1 MLDSQIPVARIVLDH
16 SECAPILQ
24 RHRIDFCCRGE
35 MTVDAA
41 CKERGLDTA
50 SVLRELET
58 AIAARRGGPTED
70 PRALSTAGLVSLIVY
85 KHHEYLRQALPFVRG
100 LATKV
105 AGVHGDHNP
114 KLRALRDVVVELGAT
129 LEPHLDAEEQTLFPA
144 LTAPKPDGA
153 LVSRELATMREEH
166 LAVGRLL
173 ERMRAAADD
182 YAVPEWAC
190 NSYRAL
196 FSELAELEGD
206 VLRHVHLENHV
217 LLPRFVQA

>member
-1 MLDSQIPVARIVLDH
+1 MLDSQLPVARIVLDH

-24 RHRIDFCCRGE
+24 RHRIDFCCRGD

-41 CKERGLDTA
+41 CKERGLETA

-58 AIAARRGGPTED
+58 AIASRRGAPAED
-70 PRALSTAGLVSLIVY
+70 PRAVSTTALVALIVD
-85 KHHEYLRQALPFVRG
+85 KHHEYLRQALPFVRAVG
-100 LATKV
+100 AKV

-114 KLRALRDVVVELGAT
+114 KLRTLRDVVVELADA

-144 LTAPKPDGA
+144 LTAPSPDRA
-153 LVSRELATMREEH
+153 LVARALATMREEH
-166 LAVGRLL
+166 LAVGPR
-173 ERMRAAADD
+173 RARVRARADD

-217 LLPRFVQA
+217 LMPRFVEA